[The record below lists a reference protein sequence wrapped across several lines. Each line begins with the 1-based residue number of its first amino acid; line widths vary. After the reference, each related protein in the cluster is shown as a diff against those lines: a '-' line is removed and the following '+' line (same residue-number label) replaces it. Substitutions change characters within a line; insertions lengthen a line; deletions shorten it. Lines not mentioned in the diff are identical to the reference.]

1 MLYIKQYPICW
12 FNSIK
17 FFDFESNFQ
26 DKIRQDVLYS
36 GFSNNKLL

>member
-17 FFDFESNFQ
+17 FFDFKSNFQ
-26 DKIRQDVLYS
+26 DIRQDVLYS